1 MATKRTRIGICA
13 PSTPFTRDDAAR
25 VVALAAE
32 SHPDA
37 ELRFHDQCFAQS
49 GHFAGDDATRRA
61 AFVDLANDPDTD
73 AIWFARGG
81 YGACRIAGDAIGEL
95 NDIALSKRYLGY
107 SDGGNM
113 LAALYRAGIGTL
125 AHGPM
130 AADIR
135 RPGGEAAVRRAL
147 DWLSG
152 ADCIAYDASL
162 EPGRSYAAFNL
173 MTLTMLLGTPIA
185 PDLGGHVLLLEE
197 VSEYDYAFDRAFF
210 HLAMSLKGV
219 GIGGI
224 RLGRVS
230 NVVANDR
237 AFGMTAEDIAR
248 HWCDA
253 AGIAWLGRCDIG
265 HDAANTIV
273 PFGCF
278 AG

>member
-1 MATKRTRIGICA
+1 MTMNRTRIGICA

-25 VVALAAE
+25 VVALSAE

-49 GHFAGDDATRRA
+49 GHFAGDDVARRA
-61 AFVDLANDPDTD
+61 AFVDLANDPDTA

-81 YGACRIAGDAIGEL
+81 YGACRIAEDAVGDLGA
-95 NDIALSKRYLGY
+95 AAQSKRYLGY

-113 LAALYRAGIGTL
+113 LAALYRAGIGTV

-147 DWLSG
+147 DWLTG
-152 ADCIAYDASL
+152 AETIDYDASL
-162 EPGRSYAAFNL
+162 EPGRCYAAFNL
-173 MTLTMLLGTPIA
+173 MTLTMLLATPIA

-197 VSEYDYAFDRAFF
+197 VGEYAYAFDRAFF
-210 HLAMSLKGV
+210 HLAMSLKDAGV
-219 GIGGI
+219 AGI

-230 NVVANDR
+230 DVVANDR
-237 AFGMTAEDIAR
+237 PFGMAAEDIAR

-253 AGIAWLGRCDIG
+253 ANIAWLGRCDIG
-265 HDAANTIV
+265 HDAANKIV
-273 PFGCF
+273 PFGRF
-278 AG
+278 LG